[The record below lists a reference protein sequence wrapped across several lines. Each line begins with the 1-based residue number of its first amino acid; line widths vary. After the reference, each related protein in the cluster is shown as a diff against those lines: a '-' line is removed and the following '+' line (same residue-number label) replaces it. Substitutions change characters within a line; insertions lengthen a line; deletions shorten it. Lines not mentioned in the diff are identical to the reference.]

1 MKCSYMIQGFFLMS
15 NKLILKIENNCH
27 KNIIYPLTKQDPV
40 TGILKSH
47 LPVHLKCN
55 FNYKIWS

>member
-1 MKCSYMIQGFFLMS
+1 MIQGFFLIS